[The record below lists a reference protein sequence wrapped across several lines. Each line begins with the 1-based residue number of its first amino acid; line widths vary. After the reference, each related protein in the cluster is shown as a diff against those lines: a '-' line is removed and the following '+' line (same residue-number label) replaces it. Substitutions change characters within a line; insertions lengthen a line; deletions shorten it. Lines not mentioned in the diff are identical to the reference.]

1 MKWLVQHTAGAFL
14 VNENNEIE
22 RFEPPLKDLN
32 EAVNNALLIEGWQ
45 GKGSVVGPVGLATWT
60 RRLLEELKKEGFKD
74 TLVFETDLES
84 RLASEM
90 GFDVKVEPANEKARF
105 VREKISNIV
114 VDYGIFDTKEEFY
127 EWLHRVTI
135 EVVRRK
141 LRSVAEKRD
150 QLAIHAVRTIDD
162 IDKITNLLMARLRE
176 WYSLHFPELDDLIK
190 DHETYAKIVR
200 TFGNRDNITLEGLL
214 EMGLSEELAK
224 RILEAA
230 KRSTGADLTER
241 DIEELVKLASIIDNM
256 YSLRRDLTEY
266 IDYIM
271 RDVAP
276 NVSALVGP
284 VLGARLLSLAGSL
297 EQLAKMP
304 ASTIQV
310 LGAEKALFRALR
322 TGGKPPKHGVIFQ
335 YPEIHRS
342 PKWQR
347 GKIARA
353 LASKLAIAARTD
365 YFTGRDIS
373 DKLREE
379 LRERIEEIK
388 RVYAKPP
395 KREAKEEKKAPP
407 ARRPPRKGGA
417 RRKFKKGGK
426 GRKRK

>member
-1 MKWLVQHTAGAFL
+1 MKWLVQHIAGTFL
-14 VNENNEIE
+14 VNEKNEIE
-22 RFEPPLKDLN
+22 RFEAPVKDLN
-32 EAVNNALLIEGWQ
+32 EAVNNALVIEGWQ
-45 GKGSVVGPVGLATWT
+45 GKGGVSGPLGLATWT
-60 RRLLEELKKEGFKD
+60 KKLLEDLKKEGFNE
-74 TLVFETDLES
+74 TLVFETDMES

-90 GFDVKVEPANEKARF
+90 GFDVKVEPANAKARS
-105 VREKISNIV
+105 VRERISEIV
-114 VDYGIFDTKEEFY
+114 VNFGIFETKEEFY
-127 EWLHRVTI
+127 DWLHKVAI

-176 WYSLHFPELDDLIK
+176 WYSLHFPELDDLVR
-190 DHETYAKIVR
+190 DHETYARIVK
-200 TFGNRDNITLEGLL
+200 TFGSRDKISVEGLL
-214 EMGLSEELAK
+214 ELGLSKDLAE
-224 RILEAA
+224 RIVEAA
-230 KRSTGADLTER
+230 QKSTGADLTER
-241 DIEELVKLASIIDNM
+241 DIEELVKLASIIANL

-266 IDYIM
+266 ISYIM
-271 RDVAP
+271 KDVAP

-335 YPEIHRS
+335 YPEIHRA

-373 DKLREE
+373 EKLKQE

-395 KREAKEEKKAPP
+395 KREVKEERKAPP
-407 ARRPPRKGGA
+407 ARRGPRKTG
-417 RRKFKKGGK
+417 RRKSKKGGR
-426 GRKRK
+426 GRRRK

>member
-1 MKWLVQHTAGAFL
+1 MKWLVQHIAGTFI
-14 VNENNEIE
+14 VNEENEIE
-22 RFEPPLKDLN
+22 RFEAPVKDLN

-45 GKGSVVGPVGLATWT
+45 GKGSVSGPLGLASWT
-60 RRLLEELKKEGFKD
+60 LRLLEELKKEGFD
-74 TLVFETDLES
+74 ETLVFETDLES
-84 RLASEM
+84 RFASEM
-90 GFDVKVEPANEKARF
+90 GFDVKVEPANEKARM
-105 VREKISNIV
+105 VRERISEIV
-114 VDYGIFDTKEEFY
+114 VNYGIFENKDEFY
-127 EWLHRVTI
+127 DWLHKVTI

-176 WYSLHFPELDDLIK
+176 WYSLHFPELDDLVK

-200 TFGNRDNITLEGLL
+200 TFGSRDKITIDGLL
-214 EMGLSEELAK
+214 ELGLSKELAE
-224 RILEAA
+224 RIVEAA

-241 DIEELVKLASIIDNM
+241 DIEELTKLASIIDNM
-256 YSLRRDLTEY
+256 YTLRRELTEY
-266 IDYIM
+266 IGYIM
-271 RDVAP
+271 KDVAP

-335 YPEIHRS
+335 YPEIHRA

-373 DKLREE
+373 EKLREE

-395 KREAKEEKKAPP
+395 KKEVKEERKAPP
-407 ARRPPRKGGA
+407 AKRAPRR
-417 RRKFKKGGK
+417 GK
-426 GRKRK
+426 GRKPRRGGKGKRKK